1 MDENI
6 TFKVNYYRDSGFDEE
21 SIRTATEDMKN
32 GVDIEI
38 VECYMNANIP
48 KEQRLE
54 LANLFRQ
61 GMPLELG
68 TRLAGLGKSQL
79 DEVLIHAKERIPFEA
94 IRSIIMQYTSAHQIK
109 KAFEVYI
116 EKAKE
121 RAKEFSIED
130 DSTKVDSN
138 KSVESKT
145 TEEAEKMTGNEM
157 VKEETVTAETDAQA
171 TSTQRITSESL
182 GTTSVVEQPASP
194 QKTHAPTPAPTPA
207 PDGKELIKEIQ
218 KVFSDSTKTLV
229 DKINDHNAGIYADM
243 ITKFD
248 DGIQAIVDEIRKD
261 MRQNYQLQ
269 TPKIPDTT
277 VVDKQENAPAPIV
290 TPAQTPT
297 PQVAPA
303 PAVSPVPTP
312 IAPSEPAAFDSQAA
326 LSSSSPFSPELVA
339 ETPAPAPVSQRV
351 AEVKRA
357 RKVRPDYLEDAI
369 SYTRMILMPDGSL
382 RPIEVEQANP
392 KKPRGLIGWA
402 SRVFGKDAPQESLL
416 RQLINGK
423 LSAPQLKQIQRAV
436 KAAFSPLE
444 VKDLIE
450 SDLEPE
456 EMGNIIDVILAD
468 RGQILE
474 VV

>member
-21 SIRTATEDMKN
+21 SIRAATEDMKN

-121 RAKEFSIED
+121 RAKEFSLKD
-130 DSTKVDSN
+130 NSTDVDID
-138 KSVESKT
+138 KSVGSKT

-157 VKEETVTAETDAQA
+157 VKEETVMAETDAQA

-182 GTTSVVEQPASP
+182 RTTSVVEQPASP
-194 QKTHAPTPAPTPA
+194 QETHAPTPAPTPA

-229 DKINDHNAGIYADM
+229 DNINDHNAGIYADM

-269 TPKIPDTT
+269 TPKADP
-277 VVDKQENAPAPIV
+277 APAVAPFV
-290 TPAQTPT
+290 TPVQTLT

-303 PAVSPVPTP
+303 PAVSPAPAP

-326 LSSSSPFSPELVA
+326 MSSSSPFSPESVA

-351 AEVKRA
+351 AEVKRV
-357 RKVRPDYLEDAI
+357 RKVRPDYLEDAV

>member
-121 RAKEFSIED
+121 RAKEFSLED

-138 KSVESKT
+138 KSVEFKT
-145 TEEAEKMTGNEM
+145 VEDAEKQTGNEM
-157 VKEETVTAETDAQA
+157 VKEEIATVETDAQA
-171 TSTQRITSESL
+171 TSTQAISSETSE
-182 GTTSVVEQPASP
+182 TTSVVERSALP
-194 QKTHAPTPAPTPA
+194 QGTHAPTPA

-229 DKINDHNAGIYADM
+229 DNINDHNAGIYADM

-269 TPKIPDTT
+269 TPKTPDTT
-277 VVDKQENAPAPIV
+277 VVDKHEEAPAPIV
-290 TPAQTPT
+290 APAQTPI
-297 PQVAPA
+297 PQVTPA
-303 PAVSPVPTP
+303 PVASPSPAPTP
-312 IAPSEPAAFDSQAA
+312 IAPSKPAAFDSQAA
-326 LSSSSPFSPELVA
+326 LSSSSPFSPESVA
-339 ETPAPAPVSQRV
+339 ETPAPAPVSPRV
-351 AEVKRA
+351 DEVKKVK
-357 RKVRPDYLEDAI
+357 KVRPDYLEDAV

>member
-138 KSVESKT
+138 KSAESEIVEE
-145 TEEAEKMTGNEM
+145 TEKQTKNET
-157 VKEETVTAETDAQA
+157 VKEENASAETDAQ
-171 TSTQRITSESL
+171 TVSTQVISSETSE
-182 GTTSVVEQPASP
+182 TTSVVERSALP
-194 QKTHAPTPAPTPA
+194 QATPIPTPIQAPA

-229 DKINDHNAGIYADM
+229 DNIND
-243 ITKFD
+243 TKFD

-269 TPKIPDTT
+269 MPKAD
-277 VVDKQENAPAPIV
+277 PAPV
-290 TPAQTPT
+290 EAPAQTPI
-297 PQVAPA
+297 PQVTPA
-303 PAVSPVPTP
+303 PAVPPAPAP

-326 LSSSSPFSPELVA
+326 LSSSSPFSPESVA
-339 ETPAPAPVSQRV
+339 ETPAPAPVSPRV
-351 AEVKRA
+351 AEVKRV
-357 RKVRPDYLEDAI
+357 RKVRPDYLEDAV

>member
-21 SIRTATEDMKN
+21 SIRAATEDMKN

-121 RAKEFSIED
+121 RAKEFSLED
-130 DSTKVDSN
+130 NSTKVDSN
-138 KSVESKT
+138 KSVESET
-145 TEEAEKMTGNEM
+145 VEETEKQTKNET
-157 VKEETVTAETDAQA
+157 VKEKNASAETDAQ
-171 TSTQRITSESL
+171 TVSTQVISSETSE
-182 GTTSVVEQPASP
+182 TTSVVEQPASP
-194 QKTHAPTPAPTPA
+194 QETHAPTPA

-229 DKINDHNAGIYADM
+229 DNINDHNAGIYADM

-269 TPKIPDTT
+269 TPKEDP
-277 VVDKQENAPAPIV
+277 APAVAPV
-290 TPAQTPT
+290 EAPAQTPIQ
-297 PQVAPA
+297 QVAPA
-303 PAVSPVPTP
+303 PAVPPTP

-326 LSSSSPFSPELVA
+326 LSSSSPFSPESVA
-339 ETPAPAPVSQRV
+339 ETPAPAPVSPRV
-351 AEVKRA
+351 AEVKRV
-357 RKVRPDYLEDAI
+357 RKVRPDYLEDAV

-423 LSAPQLKQIQRAV
+423 LSAPQLKQIQRAI

>member
-21 SIRTATEDMKN
+21 SIRAATEDMKN

-121 RAKEFSIED
+121 RAKEFSLED
-130 DSTKVDSN
+130 NSTKVDSN
-138 KSVESKT
+138 KSVESET
-145 TEEAEKMTGNEM
+145 VEETEKQTKNET
-157 VKEETVTAETDAQA
+157 VKEENASAETDAQ
-171 TSTQRITSESL
+171 TVSTQVISSETSE
-182 GTTSVVEQPASP
+182 TTSVVEQPASP
-194 QKTHAPTPAPTPA
+194 QETHAPTPA

-229 DKINDHNAGIYADM
+229 DNINDHNAGVYADM
-243 ITKFD
+243 MTKFD

-269 TPKIPDTT
+269 TPKEDP
-277 VVDKQENAPAPIV
+277 APAVAPV
-290 TPAQTPT
+290 EAPAQTPIQ
-297 PQVAPA
+297 QVAPA
-303 PAVSPVPTP
+303 PAVSPTP

-326 LSSSSPFSPELVA
+326 LSSSSPFSPESVA
-339 ETPAPAPVSQRV
+339 ETPAPAPVSPRV
-351 AEVKRA
+351 AEVKRV
-357 RKVRPDYLEDAI
+357 RKVRPDYLEDAV